1 MARYHS
7 KTTVLQNDWDQV
19 ASAVWQRYPNPHS
32 KHVLSEDV
40 ISRKVEDNKLHS
52 FRLLTKTNHLPKW
65 GERFLPSGT
74 PRFASV
80 VEESVVDPVAKTFTT
95 FTWNLNF
102 TRIMNVREKVVYS
115 VSPENNGWTQV
126 HREAWVS
133 SSMYGFIRAIQHFG
147 VDRYKKNSEKANLG
161 LQLVLGRLFNKGQ
174 EVSSEQK
181 PVEKK
186 ILLKEKAKVA
196 KEAAIQV
203 AQQKAQQKQGTLM

>member
-40 ISRKVEDNKLHS
+40 ISRKIEDNKLHS

-65 GERFLPSGT
+65 GERFLPAGT
-74 PRFASV
+74 PKFASI

-102 TRIMNVREKVVYS
+102 TRIMHVREKVVYS
-115 VSPENNGWTQV
+115 VSPENNDWTQI

-133 SSMYGFIRAIQHFG
+133 SGMYGFIRAIQHFG
-147 VDRYKKNSEKANLG
+147 VDRYKKNAEKANMG
-161 LQLVLGRLFNKGQ
+161 LRLVLDKLFNKGQ
-174 EVSSEQK
+174 EVATEQK

-186 ILLKEKAKVA
+186 GLLKEKAKVA